1 MQPAV
6 SHLSPYGGSWYPGD
20 PIQLR
25 ELLDQLF
32 ESSQRRTGRYLA
44 PKPRAFVV
52 PHAGLAYSGAVAAAA
67 YRHLQAGQPETILL
81 LGFPHHGSA
90 PGIWIPDVDAIRTPL
105 GEVAVDRQ
113 AVQALLETPHFKRLQ
128 ESVLCDHSVEIQLP
142 FLQTA
147 VPRARIVPLYVSHLD
162 GPMRDSAAG
171 VLATW
176 LPPGAVLMASSDF
189 THYGKAFGFQPFPPD
204 ERVSDRL
211 RDLDESVIQ
220 AAGSLRQELFLEA
233 LRTTSAT
240 VCGVQPIALLLATLR
255 LLDGEEEIFQELLD
269 YQTSGDLT
277 GDYKHCV
284 SYAAL
289 GYFPHTA
296 FHLDQEDQQ
305 LLLESARRTLAHYL
319 STGLREPILPAR
331 QTAALERRAAAFVT
345 LHKHGRL
352 RGCVGRRSAA
362 ESLFQ
367 SIPDLTLSAALEDT
381 RFDPVSPS
389 EQGLEVEI
397 SVLSPMKRIPDLD
410 CFRVGPHGALLDSGR
425 RHSLLLPQV
434 ATEAK
439 WKAKQF
445 FDALARKAGL
455 TSEVYRDPATRLHV
469 FRAQVIQ

>member
-1 MQPAV
+1 MQAAV

-20 PIQLR
+20 PSQLR
-25 ELLDQLF
+25 ELLDRLF
-32 ESSQRRTGRYLA
+32 ESSERRTGRYLA
-44 PKPRAFVV
+44 GKPLAFVV
-52 PHAGLAYSGAVAAAA
+52 PHAGLAYSGTVSAAA
-67 YRHLQAGQPETILL
+67 YRHLQAEQPERILL

-90 PGIWIPDVDAIRTPL
+90 PGVWIPDVDAIRTPL

-113 AVQALLETPHFKRLQ
+113 AVQALLETQHFKRLP

-142 FLQTA
+142 LLQKA
-147 VPRARIVPLYVSHLD
+147 APGARIVPVYVSRLD
-162 GPMRDSAAG
+162 GQMRESAAG
-171 VLATW
+171 ALATW
-176 LPPGAVLMASSDF
+176 VRPGAVLMASSDF
-189 THYGKAFGFQPFPPD
+189 THYGKAFGFQPFPAD
-204 ERVSDRL
+204 EWVAEHL

-255 LLDGEEEIFQELLD
+255 LLDGEEEVFQELLD
-269 YQTSGDLT
+269 YQTSGEVT
-277 GDYKHCV
+277 GDFKHCV

-296 FHLDQEDQQ
+296 FHLGGGEQA
-305 LLLESARRTLAHYL
+305 LLLESARQTLEHYL
-319 STGLREPILPAR
+319 RTGERNPIPPAR
-331 QTAALERRAAAFVT
+331 ETAALERRAGAFVT

-367 SIPDLTLSAALEDT
+367 SIPELTLSAALEDT
-381 RFDPVSPS
+381 RFDPVAPS

-397 SVLSPMKRIPDLD
+397 SVLTPMKRIPDLD
-410 CFRVGPHGALLDSGR
+410 CFRLGLHGALLESGR

-455 TSEVYRDPATRLHV
+455 TSEVYRDPATRVYV